1 MVTLLLSYKANT
13 KIIDEVGRCKRAGV
27 GMFVFFCAIFSF
39 PHLQRRELVGVS
51 ASPSV
56 SSSYIYRWMALSNR
70 AQRCM
75 YMYDYTTA
83 YIHAKRRQRWM
94 ALSNRAQRCMYMYDY
109 TTAYIHA
116 KRRQC
121 RSQRRG
127 TGMLV
132 HECVHVHISIR
143 VYPYQRIVFQSL
155 TISPSVHIHA
165 LCTRA
170 YAQGRMHTCIHENM
184 YIYRPDERERS

>member
-13 KIIDEVGRCKRAGV
+13 KIIDEVGRCERAGV

-56 SSSYIYRWMALSNR
+56 SSSYIY
-70 AQRCM
+70 
-75 YMYDYTTA
+75 
-83 YIHAKRRQRWM
+83 RWM

>member
-1 MVTLLLSYKANT
+1 MLLLLLQSNSTPLHGAVYHDDNGDAVGMVTLLLSYKANT
-13 KIIDEVGRCKRAGV
+13 KIIDEVGRCERAGV

-83 YIHAKRRQRWM
+83 Y
-94 ALSNRAQRCMYMYDY
+94 
-109 TTAYIHA
+109 
-116 KRRQC
+116 
-121 RSQRRG
+121 
-127 TGMLV
+127 
-132 HECVHVHISIR
+132 
-143 VYPYQRIVFQSL
+143 
-155 TISPSVHIHA
+155 
-165 LCTRA
+165 
-170 YAQGRMHTCIHENM
+170 MHTHTYTRIILTHA
-184 YIYRPDERERS
+184 